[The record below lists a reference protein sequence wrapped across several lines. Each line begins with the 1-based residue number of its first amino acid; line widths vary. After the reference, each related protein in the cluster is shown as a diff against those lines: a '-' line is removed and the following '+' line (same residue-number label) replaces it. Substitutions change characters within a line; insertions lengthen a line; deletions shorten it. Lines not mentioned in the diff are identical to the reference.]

1 MILNQYINKDLIW
14 LDVTIDNTDQL
25 FEIVAEKTN
34 LMGYTNSN
42 FLEKI
47 KLRERKYPTGLKYE
61 NHAIAIPHT
70 DPETIRKQ
78 FIAVVIPKNKLHFY
92 LMDEPNKKAAIDVV
106 FILGLNNPE
115 NQLSVLQEVITMIQD
130 EKHIR
135 QLIAAKTI
143 NELFL
148 NIRKI
153 DLLN

>member
-92 LMDEPNKKAAIDVV
+92 LMDEPNKKTAIDIV

-115 NQLSVLQEVITMIQD
+115 NQLTVLQEVIKMIQD